1 MYKKF
6 TIEEVNE
13 LTNNGYEYDMADFF
27 VGLLN
32 DTLDNEEHIVLCDL
46 RNDLA
51 RVFANDTL
59 RSLLI
64 SAIELCEMAEFKM
77 DSYSEFG
84 LVLSDLVEL
93 LEILEKK

>member
-13 LTNNGYEYDMADFF
+13 LTNNGYEYDMADTFTW
-27 VGLLN
+27 LLN
-32 DTLDNEEHIVLCDL
+32 DVLDNEEHIVLCDL

-51 RVFANDTL
+51 RVFANDRL

-77 DSYSEFG
+77 DSYSEFS
-84 LVLSDLVEL
+84 LVLSHLVEL
-93 LEILEKK
+93 LEIIEKK